1 MRILKKGVFRMI
13 ELFILIGLFG
23 IVGIILFLTGLSPG
37 MKAANKHAKTIN
49 KDIF

>member
-1 MRILKKGVFRMI
+1 MI
-13 ELFILIGLFG
+13 EFYILAGLFG
-23 IVGIILFLTGLSPG
+23 IIGVVLFLTGLSPG